1 MNDSKEINL
10 DEYMQIMYIDKFKGK
25 YRGRKTDRIT
35 EVAVR

>member
-25 YRGRKTDRIT
+25 RGNIEEEKLT
-35 EVAVR
+35 E